1 MPLRIELVC
10 MKSEGNLDVNAIE
23 EPGHECFTFP
33 LQSHNLLQPTT
44 QQGAGV
50 PCNLEQGGG
59 GKKTSVGRLSET

>member
-1 MPLRIELVC
+1 

-33 LQSHNLLQPTT
+33 LQSHNLLQTTT

-50 PCNLEQGGG
+50 PCNLVEG
-59 GKKTSVGRLSET
+59 GKTN